1 MIRAFNKSDYEEIAT
16 WYAGRDQPIPTPKA
30 LPEIGY
36 IEPGV
41 AAGFLFRTDANWCL
55 IESYI
60 AHPNSDSKVRSEA
73 LDLITFALIQ
83 TAKEMG
89 FRHIV
94 SMTKNEAII
103 QRAKKHDFKSMG
115 QYEMLSKEIK

>member
-1 MIRAFNKSDYEEIAT
+1 MRAYAPSDYEEIAT
-16 WYAGRDQPIPTPKA
+16 WYAGRDQPIPTPKS

-41 AAGFLFRTDANWCL
+41 AAGFLYRTDANWSL

-60 AHPNSDSKVRSEA
+60 AHPNSDAKARSES
-73 LDLITFALIQ
+73 LDLISFALIQ

-89 FRHIV
+89 FKHIV
-94 SMTKNEAII
+94 SITKNPAVVA
-103 QRAKKHDFKSMG
+103 RAKKHGFKSMG